1 MSVMQRS
8 YHTTSGHTHN
18 NDRLEGVYK
27 VTEAFRSIAM
37 AWESI
42 AVGSWSPATIQ
53 SFAAL
58 ARRVALD
65 LSTLGCGA
73 LDKGVVDLVLALD
86 TITVTGN
93 VGEAQLRRVDQA
105 LASLRAITTQRL
117 LAMDLA
123 TVGFSGGEAPMVM
136 HESCPRCAASGVCTI
151 SRGRC
156 KERERE
162 AGF

>member
-8 YHTTSGHTHN
+8 YQNPPNYYSTPN
-18 NDRLEGVYK
+18 RLDEVYK

-73 LDKGVVDLVLALD
+73 LDKAVVDLVLALD

-93 VGEAQLRRVDQA
+93 VGDAQLRRVDQA
-105 LASLRAITTQRL
+105 LAGLRAITMQRL
-117 LAMDLA
+117 LALDLDR
-123 TVGFSGGEAPMVM
+123 S
-136 HESCPRCAASGVCTI
+136 ES
-151 SRGRC
+151 
-156 KERERE
+156 
-162 AGF
+162 